1 MKRIIIMFLC
11 LFCLML
17 ISSCNK
23 DIKILK
29 SETYEVDGL
38 EFKNIHEKYNLY
50 NYKTNKRNY
59 YAIDN
64 YDDYFNIYTL
74 VTGKDIEPLS
84 KEAGDMLFEN
94 KVVLLGGKSVSGS
107 KSLIPVEYY
116 FDETSNSIESRYIN
130 KINKNSVYPDVIV
143 AYCIDF
149 IEMPKEYY
157 NKLI

>member
-1 MKRIIIMFLC
+1 MKRIIVMF
-11 LFCLML
+11 FCFFCFML
-17 ISSCNK
+17 IGSCNNN
-23 DIKILK
+23 IKILE
-29 SETYEVDGL
+29 SETYEVDDL
-38 EFKNIHEKYNLY
+38 VFESIHENYNLY
-50 NYKTNKRNY
+50 NYETRKRNY
-59 YAIDN
+59 YLIDN
-64 YDDYFNIYTL
+64 YNDYCNIYTL

-94 KVVLLGGKSVSGS
+94 KVVLLGGRSVSGS